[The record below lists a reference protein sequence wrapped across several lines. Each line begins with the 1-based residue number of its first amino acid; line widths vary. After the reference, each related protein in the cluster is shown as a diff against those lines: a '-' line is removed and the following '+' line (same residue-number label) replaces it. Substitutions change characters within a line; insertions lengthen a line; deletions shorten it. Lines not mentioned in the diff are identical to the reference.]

1 MSNTPVFVLLLSS
14 AAALPGD
21 GDYTTLHW
29 DNEYEHTELND
40 GAPPRQLS
48 YHLVAD
54 PYGHYSGYP
63 GLTYDGISPP
73 HVVAYTYPG
82 CGLENGKCMCDP
94 GGAGSHYSGGAIS
107 WYGGSISWSQELCDE
122 MVANQSVSEESGQKI
137 TGPFYPGT
145 ADSSCASK
153 CEENTYKRP
162 SGVNGTMVEKG
173 NVGGCYGVP
182 AHGSC
187 GCQFD
192 PQECS
197 DLGGI
202 WSWNCWSSGR
212 STSRNATMCN
222 AYTAG
227 CKIDPATDAGCIC
240 TMPVIRPSG
249 SSSLGT
255 ITKDHADELIANG
268 TCKEWSYKCDNN
280 CTEGHGCYRQGGC
293 TCDDDKQTCDTDV
306 AEGNGG
312 AMMFS
317 FMCGRKD
324 NPAVNVFMRTDP
336 EAMDHM
342 CSDHGYVAAPHG
354 GGGDDHDD
362 HDHDDATTSA
372 PTTAAADVMDSNCAV
387 FSFAVILFLRE
398 FF

>member
-21 GDYTTLHW
+21 GDYMKFHW
-29 DNEYEHTELND
+29 DNEYEST
-40 GAPPRQLS
+40 GAPPRELS
-48 YHLVAD
+48 YHIVAD

-82 CGLENGKCMCDP
+82 CGLENGKCLCDV
-94 GGAGSHYSGGAIS
+94 GGAGSHWSGGAIS
-107 WYGGSISWSQELCDE
+107 WRGGSIEWSQELCDE
-122 MVANQSVSEESGQKI
+122 MVANQSVSEESGEKV

-145 ADSSCASK
+145 EASSCASK
-153 CEENTYKRP
+153 CEENTYMRL
-162 SGVNGTMVEKG
+162 SGSNGTMVEKG

-197 DLGGI
+197 DLGGM
-202 WSWNCWSSGR
+202 WSWNCWSSR
-212 STSRNATMCN
+212 RNATMCN

-249 SSSLGT
+249 SKSLGT
-255 ITKDHADELIANG
+255 ITKAHADELIANG

-312 AMMFS
+312 AYMWS

-342 CSDHGYVAAPHG
+342 CSDQGYEPAPMG
-354 GGGDDHDD
+354 GG
-362 HDHDDATTSA
+362 DDATTSA
-372 PTTAAADVMDSNCAV
+372 PDDGNATDANTTDVMDSNCAV
-387 FSFAVILFLRE
+387 FSFAFILFLRE
-398 FF
+398 LF